1 MEILSTPAG
10 KKKYMKWLFRLA
22 DADNKGRVNVE
33 ELSMILRALA
43 MDGLAMNELVFDQG
57 WMKTCVMFCFPC
69 IYLLIVCFVC
79 FVLFV
84 CLLLLL
90 LLCVFCFFVFLNFFP
105 GRCRTNHRLYGY
117 CTAHHVR
124 V

>member
-1 MEILSTPAG
+1 LLFFARWSLLKNFFLLGQDSAKILAESQSSLMEILATPAG

-43 MDGLAMNELVFDQG
+43 MDGLAMSELVFEQG
-57 WMKTCVMFCFPC
+57 EGCH
-69 IYLLIVCFVC
+69 
-79 FVLFV
+79 FVLFS
-84 CLLLLL
+84 LTQR
-90 LLCVFCFFVFLNFFP
+90 
-105 GRCRTNHRLYGY
+105 RCPNDNGLYGH
-117 CTAHHVR
+117 CTAHYGR